1 VGFVNVLDELRWR
14 GLLYDRTEG
23 LDQVLATDAVT
34 AYIGFDPTASS
45 LHVGSLLPIMSLAR
59 LQRFGHTPIALVG
72 GGTGLI
78 GDPSGKANER
88 ALLTVEQVE
97 ANAEGIHR
105 QLERF
110 LDFAAAGNPARMV
123 NNADW
128 LRQVSLLEFLRDTG
142 KHFSVNAMMAKDS
155 VKRRLGSE
163 DGLSFTEFS
172 YQLLQAYDYLVL
184 HDRYGCR
191 LQAGGSDQWGNV
203 VAGCDLIR
211 RVRGAK
217 AHGLVLPLVTTSA
230 GTKFGK
236 TEAGTVWLD
245 AERTSPFRFYQF
257 WLNTDDR
264 DAVKF
269 LKWFTLLNEPEIA
282 LIAQAHDAAPQKRDA
297 QRELARIITT
307 TVHGEAELARAE
319 RASAVLFGGK
329 LADADPADILM
340 VFDDVPSLELPA
352 ADLDGDGLNAAEAAL
367 RASLVT
373 SKGEATRLIKQGGL
387 YVNDRRATE
396 TESRITRADIIG
408 GRVLVI
414 RKGQRERRV
423 LRIVN

>member
-1 VGFVNVLDELRWR
+1 MKRVNVLDELRWR

-23 LDQVLATDAVT
+23 LDAVLASSKVT

-45 LHVGSLLPIMSLAR
+45 LHVGSLLPIMSLVR

-97 ANAEGIHR
+97 ENAAGIHA

-110 LDFAAAGNPARMV
+110 LDFGAVSNAARMV

-128 LRQVSLLEFLRDTG
+128 LRSVSLIEFLRDTG
-142 KHFSVNAMMAKDS
+142 KHFTVQSMMARDS
-155 VKRRLGSE
+155 VKRRLGSD

-184 HDRYGCR
+184 NERHGCT
-191 LQAGGSDQWGNV
+191 LQAGGSDQWGNI

-211 RVRGAK
+211 RVRGAR

-245 AERTSPFRFYQF
+245 AARTSPFRFYQF

-264 DAVKF
+264 DVEQH
-269 LKWFTLLNEPEIA
+269 LKWFTSMGEEEIGALLDAHRRAPET
-282 LIAQAHDAAPQKRDA
+282 RDS
-297 QRELARIITT
+297 QRALARAITRV
-307 TVHGEAELARAE
+307 VHGDEALARAE
-319 RASAVLFGGK
+319 RASAVLFGGR
-329 LADADPADILM
+329 LADADPEDVLM
-340 VFDDVPSLELPA
+340 VFGDVPSIEIARDSLDSGLAA
-352 ADLDGDGLNAAEAAL
+352 ADLAVQSGLTA
-367 RASLVT
+367 
-373 SKGEATRLIKQGGL
+373 SKGEANRLIKQGGL
-387 YVNDRRATE
+387 YANDRRLAE
-396 TESRITRADIIG
+396 GDARIGASDLIG
-408 GRVLVI
+408 ARVVVL

-423 LRIVN
+423 VRIKG

>member
-1 VGFVNVLDELRWR
+1 MNVLDELRWR

-23 LDQVLATDAVT
+23 LDAVLASSKVT

-45 LHVGSLLPIMSLAR
+45 LHVGSLLPIMSLVR

-97 ANAEGIHR
+97 ENAAGIHA

-110 LDFAAAGNPARMV
+110 LDFGAAANAARMV
-123 NNADW
+123 NNAEW
-128 LRQVSLLEFLRDTG
+128 LRRVSLIEFLRDTG
-142 KHFSVNAMMAKDS
+142 KHFTVQSMMARDS
-155 VKRRLGSE
+155 VKRRLGSD

-184 HDRYGCR
+184 HERYGCT
-191 LQAGGSDQWGNV
+191 LQGGGSDQWGNI

-211 RVRGAK
+211 RVRGAR

-245 AERTSPFRFYQF
+245 AARTSPFRFHQF

-264 DAVKF
+264 DVEQH
-269 LKWFTLLNEPEIA
+269 LKWFTSMEEAEIA
-282 LIAQAHDAAPQKRDA
+282 ALMEAHRAAPQARGA
-297 QRELARIITT
+297 QRALARAITRV
-307 TVHGEAELARAE
+307 VHGDDALARAE
-319 RASAVLFGGK
+319 RASAVLFGGR
-329 LADADPADILM
+329 LADADPDDVLL
-340 VFDDVPSLELPA
+340 VFDDVPSIDVTRDAIQTGIAA
-352 ADLDGDGLNAAEAAL
+352 ADLAVQSGLTA
-367 RASLVT
+367 
-373 SKGEATRLIKQGGL
+373 SKGEANRLIKQGGL
-387 YVNDRRATE
+387 YANDRRLAE
-396 TESRITRADIIG
+396 GDARIISSDLVG
-408 GRVLVI
+408 GRVVVL

-423 LRIVN
+423 VRVIG